1 VRRARARKETKAL
14 LLQLTRPPPAIDRPQ
29 SPETPNHHSREE
41 VTEVYNT
48 PLMELVYHAA
58 TVHRMYNDP
67 AMVRLPFADA
77 DAADGARARPLCL
90 LPTRPH
96 SPHPPLTHPSTR
108 GTHNLNIQNPDKN
121 HQKNKQKKSPQVQ
134 RCTLLSIKTGGCPED
149 CGYCSQSSKW
159 SSETGTKAEKLMDL
173 EPVYEAALRAREAG
187 STRFCMGAAWRG
199 PSQVGPRQWER
210 VLEMVRR
217 IRGLGMEVCTT
228 LGMLTPEQASQL
240 REAGLTAYNHNLDT
254 SPEYYG
260 QITTTRKYE
269 DRLTTLENVRSA
281 GISVCAGGIIGLG
294 EGEKDRVGLLLQLAT
309 LPAHPESVPI
319 NRLVAVKGTPIAA
332 KQQEKKS
339 EKAAAAAVGTRAAAS
354 AALGLPDD
362 DEDDGT
368 PTGLDLVR
376 CVATARVVMPRTVV
390 RLSAGRMGLSVGDQ
404 ALAFFAG
411 ANSIFDGD
419 KLLTTANNDRNE
431 DMRMFDALGLRSRPA
446 FMPYGSGEA
455 SSKDFGEVVSEEEA
469 GRMLEQRRKER
480 AERGEEEGGGGGC
493 CGSKKQAQAA
503 SSGCC

>member
-1 VRRARARKETKAL
+1 
-14 LLQLTRPPPAIDRPQ
+14 
-29 SPETPNHHSREE
+29 
-41 VTEVYNT
+41 
-48 PLMELVYHAA
+48 
-58 TVHRMYNDP
+58 
-67 AMVRLPFADA
+67 
-77 DAADGARARPLCL
+77 
-90 LPTRPH
+90 
-96 SPHPPLTHPSTR
+96 
-108 GTHNLNIQNPDKN
+108 
-121 HQKNKQKKSPQVQ
+121 
-134 RCTLLSIKTGGCPED
+134 
-149 CGYCSQSSKW
+149 
-159 SSETGTKAEKLMDL
+159 MDL

-199 PSQVGPRQWER
+199 PSQVGARQWER

-228 LGMLTPEQASQL
+228 LGMLTPEQAKQL

-269 DRLTTLENVRSA
+269 DRLETLENVRSA

-332 KQQEKKS
+332 KQQEKKQQQQK
-339 EKAAAAAVGTRAAAS
+339 EQQAEAAAAMAKPDGSRAAAA
-354 AALGLPDD
+354 AALGLPADE
-362 DEDDGT
+362 EDDGT

-376 CVATARVVMPRTVV
+376 CVATARIVMPRTVV
-390 RLSAGRMGLSVGDQ
+390 RLSAGRMGLTVADQ

-419 KLLTTANNDRNE
+419 KLLTTANNDRGE
-431 DMRMFDALGLRSRPA
+431 DARMFDSLGLRSRPA
-446 FMPYGSGEA
+446 FMPYGSGGE
-455 SSKDFGEVVSEEEA
+455 SSRAFGEPVGADEAARVLAQAREEDAAARAEA
-469 GRMLEQRRKER
+469 G
-480 AERGEEEGGGGGC
+480 GGGGGGC
-493 CGSKKQAQAA
+493 CGKKHQHA
-503 SSGCC
+503 